1 MLHMTE
7 GAVTV
12 VRSRM
17 WVSLRKV
24 LSFLRKSRLVMTGNT
39 LSFFRI
45 DWIFRIRAV
54 TSCALN
60 AFCSMTIS
68 TELVSGD
75 VLSGKEALLA
85 GEGISVDLSISSIEK
100 ELKSGLVVQVLPYW
114 SRPAW
119 HVTFAIRR
127 ESLSNSRLVKF
138 ALWLKERERTNVA
151 IRFDKYRKMGF
162 LR

>member
-85 GEGISVDLSISSIEK
+85 GEGISVDLSKKS
-100 ELKSGLVVQVLPYW
+100 LKSVWLFKYCLIGAVRLGMSLLRSAESRSPTAGL
-114 SRPAW
+114 
-119 HVTFAIRR
+119 
-127 ESLSNSRLVKF
+127 
-138 ALWLKERERTNVA
+138 
-151 IRFDKYRKMGF
+151 
-162 LR
+162 

>member
-1 MLHMTE
+1 MQVPLTAPAAFLFHVKFKVVALSAVVDCRFMLHMAE

-17 WVSLRKV
+17 WVGLRKV
-24 LSFLRKSRLVMTGNT
+24 LSFLRKSRLIMTGNT

-68 TELVSGD
+68 TELVSG
-75 VLSGKEALLA
+75 EALRCQTKR
-85 GEGISVDLSISSIEK
+85 SK
-100 ELKSGLVVQVLPYW
+100 EY
-114 SRPAW
+114 A
-119 HVTFAIRR
+119 
-127 ESLSNSRLVKF
+127 
-138 ALWLKERERTNVA
+138 ERDQQLFTH
-151 IRFDKYRKMGF
+151 I
-162 LR
+162 